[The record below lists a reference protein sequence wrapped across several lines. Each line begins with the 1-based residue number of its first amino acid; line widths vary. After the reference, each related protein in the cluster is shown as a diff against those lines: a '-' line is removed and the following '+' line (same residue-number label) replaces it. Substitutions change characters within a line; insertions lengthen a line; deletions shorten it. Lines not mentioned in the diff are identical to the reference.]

1 MKNKRR
7 KFTPEFKARVAL
19 EAAKGVKT
27 ISDIAS
33 EEQLHPVQISK
44 WKKELLTGASTVFES
59 GASVRNTEDVAERKQ
74 AQLERKIG
82 QLTVEVDWLRKKS
95 KELGL

>member
-7 KFTPEFKARVAL
+7 KFTPEFKARIAL

-33 EEQLHPVQISK
+33 EELLHPVQISK

-59 GASVRNTEDVAERKQ
+59 GAKHPQYRRCSREKTSATRTQNRAID
-74 AQLERKIG
+74 
-82 QLTVEVDWLRKKS
+82 S
-95 KELGL
+95 